1 MKLNFLKIIAL
12 TVSSGLLISS
22 IPTKAES
29 LKTNHEVLNKNSL
42 NNTLVATSFDTSVYP
57 VIEQAIVRNSAAYLK
72 LKLATPGKA
81 VSGAVIINSPSAS
94 NEYFIKDAKISKK
107 E

>member
-42 NNTLVATSFDTSVYP
+42 NNTLVAGTLIYP
-57 VIEQAIVRNSAAYLK
+57 AIKKAIVRQGGL
-72 LKLATPGKA
+72 T
-81 VSGAVIINSPSAS
+81 
-94 NEYFIKDAKISKK
+94 
-107 E
+107 